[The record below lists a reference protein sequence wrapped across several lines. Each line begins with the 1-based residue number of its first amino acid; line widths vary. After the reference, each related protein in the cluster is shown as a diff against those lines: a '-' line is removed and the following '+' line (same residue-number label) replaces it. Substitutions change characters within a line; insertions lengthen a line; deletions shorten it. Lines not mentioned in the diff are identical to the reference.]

1 MYHSI
6 ISRKLYN
13 TIEDLSFINVNQSR
27 INKSRINYII
37 NKMITQEEK
46 YEDYYIYKDIFTKL
60 YNDISEIDNIP
71 VDISQSN
78 IDPSNYEIAEEDYKY
93 FKTTCVK
100 NKKIIDIMIKK

>member
-6 ISRKLYN
+6 ISRKVYN

-27 INKSRINYII
+27 INKSRINDII

-60 YNDISEIDNIP
+60 YNDISEIDTTL
-71 VDISQSN
+71 VDISQTI
-78 IDPSNYEIAEEDYKY
+78 IDPSHYEISEADYKY
-93 FKTTCVK
+93 FKTTSLK